1 MIKNTAYICI
11 ALTSVI
17 FSKSFLEIDFG
28 HHSPQGSFDKYSE
41 PGFSFR
47 ASYSWPDSRR
57 AHIKYDFSI
66 QYLHFNSESW
76 IDNSSYPI
84 TVTNSDQS
92 TGFLF
97 GPRLMSPTSRG
108 AIRPY
113 IGFKGGFFIF
123 SETMKYEWEDNSDG
137 LDWACLFF
145 NLADSDDDYNCYDD
159 NSGSVTNN
167 LDAEF
172 YLGAIFE
179 MGSNIKINDNLGLD
193 FGLQYNIIPALE
205 AIESS
210 YAFED
215 DDDSDELDSMNV
227 TVTQI
232 AKTINAD
239 YITFYIGCYFKL

>member
-1 MIKNTAYICI
+1 MIKNTVYIYIIFCT
-11 ALTSVI
+11 AA
-17 FSKSFLEIDFG
+17 FSKSYLEIDFG
-28 HHSPQGSFDKYSE
+28 HHTPQGSFDKYSE

-47 ASYSWPDSRR
+47 ASYSWPDSKRT
-57 AHIKYDFSI
+57 HIKYDFSI
-66 QYLHFNSESW
+66 QYLHFSSQSW
-76 IDNSSYPI
+76 IDNTGYPI
-84 TVTNSDQS
+84 TVTNSEQS

-97 GPRLMSPTSRG
+97 GPRLMSPTNRG

-113 IGFKGGFFIF
+113 IGFKGGLFVF
-123 SETMKYEWEDNSDG
+123 SETMKYEWEDDWNG

-145 NLADSDDDYNCYDD
+145 NLADSDDDYDCYDD
-159 NSGSVTNN
+159 NGGSVSNT

-193 FGLQYNIIPALE
+193 FGVQYNIIPSLK
-205 AIESS
+205 AIDSS
-210 YAFED
+210 YTPQDNNGDGSSLEI
-215 DDDSDELDSMNV
+215 
-227 TVTQI
+227 TQI